1 MEVSVDP
8 KILEKSRLTPRQKDI
23 LNRID
28 IQKEQL
34 TEVAKHYG
42 VTKGTMS
49 KCHSTAL
56 KRYNEFASLV
66 KTLVAGEAEKLRAKL
81 EQHDS
86 HLVGIFHILE
96 DHANDLS
103 GLKLVTDQIGPFRAK
118 NCVHNVSGKCNKW
131 SSLLVGPRICGI
143 CVDFVDKSEIT
154 DFIDDGRY

>member
-1 MEVSVDP
+1 VSVDP
-8 KILEKSRLTPRQKDI
+8 KILEKSRLTPRQKEI
-23 LNRID
+23 LHRID

-86 HLVGIFHILE
+86 QLADLNDVLVGY
-96 DHANDLS
+96 S
-103 GLKLVTDQIGPFRAK
+103 GYLASLRLVTDQIGPSRAE

-131 SSLLVGPRICGI
+131 SALLVGPRICGI

-154 DFIDDGRY
+154 DVIDDDRY

>member
-66 KTLVAGEAEKLRAKL
+66 KTLVADEAEKLRAKL

-86 HLVGIFHILE
+86 HLASASIISWKTMRTSFQ
-96 DHANDLS
+96 A
-103 GLKLVTDQIGPFRAK
+103 
-118 NCVHNVSGKCNKW
+118 
-131 SSLLVGPRICGI
+131 
-143 CVDFVDKSEIT
+143 
-154 DFIDDGRY
+154 